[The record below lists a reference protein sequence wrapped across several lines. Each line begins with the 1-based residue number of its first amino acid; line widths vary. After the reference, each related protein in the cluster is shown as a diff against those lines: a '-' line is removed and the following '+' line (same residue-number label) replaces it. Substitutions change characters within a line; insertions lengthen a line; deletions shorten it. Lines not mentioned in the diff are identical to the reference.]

1 MRVLWLVKGLG
12 PGGAEHL
19 LVAAA
24 RAHDPAQFDLECAY
38 VLPWKD
44 HLAEQLE
51 HAGVPTHCVSTKRHD
66 RRWPLHLRE
75 LIQDGNFDI
84 VHVHSPLP
92 GSVARVAVRLMPK
105 QTRPAVVC
113 TEHNVWGTHNVFSR
127 WANRLTGRW
136 DAKVLAV
143 TEESRQSMRGPM
155 AERAETL
162 AHGIDVAQVTTQR
175 SHRQAVRAEFGIGD
189 DEFVVGTVANFR
201 EQKDYP
207 NLLDAAR
214 LLVDRGVPV
223 RFVAVGQGPLE
234 TEMRAR
240 SNELGLRENVIF
252 TGFRDDA
259 TRVMAAVDV
268 FTLASKWEGLPVA
281 LMEAL
286 ALGLPVVATNVGG
299 VGEAMN
305 DGVDA
310 LLVPPSDPAALADAL
325 QRVSAHPDL
334 RKRLA
339 VASAARASE
348 FDASRAVQRIEQV
361 YIELTRPHAEAEA
374 HEPAPDA
381 PSTEQQPA
389 EKPSRRRLPQGMEI
403 RAATPDDRPAI
414 LELGRQSLGWGD
426 DPRFQQLYAW
436 KHDQNSF
443 GPSPTWVATDA
454 GRVVGLRAFMRW
466 EFTRGGTVIR
476 AVRAVDTATH
486 PDYQGKG
493 LFTALTLH
501 GVDEMLADGVDF
513 VFNTPNPKSRAGYLK
528 MGWQLVG
535 RLPAAARVASPM
547 SAVSTARSRVS
558 ARHWSLPLTVGE
570 PFLDWLDREGFQPRA
585 AVHPSAVR
593 DLRTNVSEPFLRWR
607 YGIPLMQYRAIA
619 AGDGALVV
627 RARERG
633 SARELVML
641 GQPSMPA
648 DRADKVAGHALREAD
663 CNHALR
669 IGEPRLRAGFIPLPG
684 GGPVLTWRALNS
696 EAMPPLSNWRLG
708 MGDIELF

>member
-1 MRVLWLVKGLG
+1 M
-12 PGGAEHL
+12 
-19 LVAAA
+19 
-24 RAHDPAQFDLECAY
+24 F
-38 VLPWKD
+38 
-44 HLAEQLE
+44 
-51 HAGVPTHCVSTKRHD
+51 T
-66 RRWPLHLRE
+66 
-75 LIQDGNFDI
+75 
-84 VHVHSPLP
+84 
-92 GSVARVAVRLMPK
+92 
-105 QTRPAVVC
+105 
-113 TEHNVWGTHNVFSR
+113 R

-143 TEESRQSMRGPM
+143 TEESRLSMRGPM
-155 AERAETL
+155 ATHAETL
-162 AHGIDVAQVTTQR
+162 AHGIDVATVATQR
-175 SHRQAVRAEFGIGD
+175 SHRLEVRAELGIGD

-207 NLLDAAR
+207 NLLAAAR
-214 LLVDRGVPV
+214 LLVDRSVAV

-240 SNELGLRENVIF
+240 RDELGLGDRVIF

-259 TRVMAAVDV
+259 TRVMAAADA

-299 VGEAMN
+299 VGEAMH
-305 DGVDA
+305 DGIDA

-325 QRVSAHPDL
+325 QRVSSDQHL
-334 RKRLA
+334 RERLA
-339 VASAARASE
+339 VASAARANE
-348 FDASRAVQRIEQV
+348 FDVSRAVQRLEQI
-361 YIELTRPHAEAEA
+361 YAELARKHPQAAAPETPPEATSTA
-374 HEPAPDA
+374 PKPEPEP
-381 PSTEQQPA
+381 
-389 EKPSRRRLPQGMEI
+389 KPSRRRLPQGMEI

-426 DPRFQQLYAW
+426 DPRFEQLYAW
-436 KHDQNSF
+436 KHDQNAF
-443 GPSPTWVATDA
+443 GPSPTWVATDG

-466 EFTRGGTVIR
+466 EFTRGGTVLR

-501 GVDEMLADGVDF
+501 GLDEMLADGVDF

-528 MGWQLVG
+528 MGWQTVG
-535 RLPAAARVASPM
+535 RLPAAARVAGPI
-547 SAVSTARSRVS
+547 SAVATVRSRVS
-558 ARHWSLPLTVGE
+558 AHHWSLPLTVGE

-585 AVHPSAVR
+585 AIHPSAVR

-607 YGIPLMQYRAIA
+607 YGIPLLQYRAIA
-619 AGDGALVV
+619 DGDGALIV
-627 RARERG
+627 RARKRG

-648 DRADKVAGHALREAD
+648 NRADKVAGKALRAVD

-669 IGEPRLRAGFIPLPG
+669 IGESRLRTGFVTLPG

-696 EAMPPLSNWRLG
+696 EAMPPLSNWKLG

>member
-1 MRVLWLVKGLG
+1 MKARVLWVVKGLG

-19 LVAAA
+19 LLAAA
-24 RAHDPAQFDLECAY
+24 RAHDPAQFDIECAY

-51 HAGVPTHCVSTKRHD
+51 HAGVPTHCLSTKRHD

-75 LIQDGNFDI
+75 LIQNGNFDI

-92 GSVARVAVRLMPK
+92 GSVARVAVRMMPK
-105 QTRPAVVC
+105 GTRPAVVC
-113 TEHNVWGTHNVFSR
+113 TEHNVWSTHNVFTR

-143 TEESRQSMRGPM
+143 TDESRLSMRGPM
-155 AERAETL
+155 AAHAETL
-162 AHGIDVAQVTTQR
+162 AHGIDVATVATQR
-175 SHRQAVRAEFGIGD
+175 SHRHAVRAEFGIGD

-207 NLLDAAR
+207 NLLAAAR
-214 LLVDRGVPV
+214 LLVDRETPV
-223 RFVAVGQGPLE
+223 QFVAVGQGPLE

-240 SNELGLRENVIF
+240 RDELGLADRVIF

-259 TRVMAAVDV
+259 TRVMAAADV
-268 FTLASKWEGLPVA
+268 FTLASRWEGLPVA

-299 VGEAMN
+299 VGEAMH
-305 DGVDA
+305 DGIDA
-310 LLVPPSDPAALADAL
+310 LLVPPGDPAALADAL
-325 QRVSAHPDL
+325 QRVCTDQHV
-334 RKRLA
+334 RERLA

-348 FDASRAVQRIEQV
+348 FDVSRAVQRLEQV
-361 YIELTRPHAEAEA
+361 YAELVRPHPEAAAEESPP
-374 HEPAPDA
+374 EA
-381 PSTEQQPA
+381 PSPEPKPA
-389 EKPSRRRLPQGMEI
+389 RRRLPQGMEI

-436 KHDQNSF
+436 KHDQNAF

-454 GRVVGLRAFMRW
+454 GRIVGLRAFMRW
-466 EFTRGGTVIR
+466 EFTRGGTVLR

-501 GVDEMLADGVDF
+501 GLDEMLADGVHF

-535 RLPAAARVASPM
+535 RLPAAARVAGPI
-547 SAVSTARSRVS
+547 SAVSTVRSRVS
-558 ARHWSLPLTVGE
+558 AHHWSLPLTVGE
-570 PFLDWLDREGFQPRA
+570 PFLDWLDREGYQPRA
-585 AVHPSAVR
+585 AIHPSAVR

-607 YGIPLMQYRAIA
+607 YGIPLLQYRAIA
-619 AGDGALVV
+619 DGDGALIV

-648 DRADKVAGHALREAD
+648 GRADKVAAHALRAAD

-669 IGEPRLRAGFIPLPG
+669 IGEPRLRNGFVTLPG

-708 MGDIELF
+708 MGDVELF